1 MEYKTGVQAVDKAK
15 QKSEHFLQIYRLILI
30 ESSDK
35 DGGRTAG
42 EVSEKVFMGLS
53 GGCIY
58 QGLYDIC
65 PSDPDGRKVISDW
78 DRD

>member
-1 MEYKTGVQAVDKAK
+1 MEVRTFP
-15 QKSEHFLQIYRLILI
+15 SIYDRYQ

>member
-1 MEYKTGVQAVDKAK
+1 MESIKRVQAVDKAK
-15 QKSEHFLQIYRLILI
+15 QKSEHFLQFMIDTKNPVI
-30 ESSDK
+30 K
-35 DGGRTAG
+35 MVGRTAG